1 MLLAID
7 VGNTQTVFGLFD
19 GERLAEHWRIA
30 TEAHRTGDE
39 LGVFL
44 RGFLAEAELE
54 GIVLSSTVPRLV
66 QAYGELAERM
76 GAELLTIGP
85 GVRTGI
91 PVRYDDPREVG
102 PDRIANAVAAKE
114 RYGAPCVVVDFGT
127 STNFDVVSQIGRAS
141 CRERV

>member
-19 GERLAEHWRIA
+19 CERLASHWRIS
-30 TEAHRTGDE
+30 TEVHRTGDE

-44 RGFLAEAELE
+44 GGFLGEATLE
-54 GIVLSSTVPRLV
+54 GVVLSSTVPRLI

-76 GAELLTIGP
+76 GVELVAMGP

-102 PDRIANAVAAKE
+102 PDRIANAVAAK
-114 RYGAPCVVVDFGT
+114 
-127 STNFDVVSQIGRAS
+127 
-141 CRERV
+141 